1 MTIDLKSPML
11 LGFYQGNTHSE
22 RFGKDIPASYC
33 VSNQDIPNDA
43 RAQDLQ
49 TFNRFCHQLS
59 HGMPDLAI
67 SSANNEIKSVQIN
80 QNRRNFSTNRK
91 EDDSEIEND
100 LFRYKTRIRFRD
112 RPVQCKITSP
122 FHSSAEHPH
131 FVPCH
136 ATILVRRKSFDS
148 CLRGSICGSLPSPVV
163 ITLPLLDA
171 LRGLSLPH
179 AARVV
184 GVSATAFKKACR
196 RLGVR
201 RWDYRRGPGRAGSRR
216 ARSAPRA
223 GTATRDAEGDR
234 GDRCSPARGRSA
246 EDADGGPET
255 ARYLTDS
262 DPAMGDSDPAG
273 SERGTERADA
283 LLLWGWPDGADSDG
297 AAADDALVL
306 EMLARPW

>member
-112 RPVQCKITSP
+112 RPVQCKITPP
-122 FHSSAEHPH
+122 FIPALNTHTLFLATPPSLYAEK
-131 FVPCH
+131 
-136 ATILVRRKSFDS
+136 ASTLVSEAQSVGRCR
-148 CLRGSICGSLPSPVV
+148 LPSSSRSRCSTP
-163 ITLPLLDA
+163 
-171 LRGLSLPH
+171 
-179 AARVV
+179 
-184 GVSATAFKKACR
+184 SAACR
-196 RLGVR
+196 CR
-201 RWDYRRGPGRAGSRR
+201 
-216 ARSAPRA
+216 
-223 GTATRDAEGDR
+223 TR
-234 GDRCSPARGRSA
+234 PA
-246 EDADGGPET
+246 
-255 ARYLTDS
+255 
-262 DPAMGDSDPAG
+262 
-273 SERGTERADA
+273 
-283 LLLWGWPDGADSDG
+283 
-297 AAADDALVL
+297 
-306 EMLARPW
+306 